1 MSRQPAVFQARSSK
15 IDKLKSIGLT
25 LAEPA
30 IKTGGKCFLLSHEL
44 NRFIIC
50 ANPYNSQVII
60 NFIPIGRPKSG
71 RGVQIKRVSEAM
83 ERKALGFQIAPGSE
97 QDQ

>member
-1 MSRQPAVFQARSSK
+1 LVSCPGSGSSK
-15 IDKLKSIGLT
+15 IDKIKSIGLI

-30 IKTGGKCFLLSHEL
+30 IKAGGKCFLLFHEL

-50 ANPYNSQVII
+50 TNPFNSEAITDL
-60 NFIPIGRPKSG
+60 IPIGRPKSG

-83 ERKALGFQIAPGSE
+83 ERKALGFQIASGSE